1 MKRLKLTAGVLILFS
16 AGVLAGSLG
25 TGLYLRHR
33 MEMVA
38 MGGPP
43 PPERK
48 AFALARL
55 SKELDLTDAERD
67 QIGKIL
73 EQSEEKIFYVRRM
86 FMPEIERIVDDS
98 FARIRETLDA
108 DRQKRLDEFQERLR
122 RQHEQARIRSI
133 PIEEAVE
140 HALSRIQE
148 RLNLTEEQA
157 RQVGP
162 IVKTS
167 MHRQRLVLE
176 RHEQRG
182 WPPDM
187 KSLRREMRE
196 LESALEKQLA
206 EVLTDQQM
214 EGFRKLQNE
223 LTQIPPDRPSP

>member
-86 FMPEIERIVDDS
+86 YMPEIERIVDDS
-98 FARIRETLDA
+98 FARMRETLDA

-133 PIEEAVE
+133 PIEEAIE
-140 HALSRIQE
+140 HVLSRIKE

-157 RQVGP
+157 RQVAP

-167 MHRQRLVLE
+167 MHQQRLVLE

-187 KSLRREMRE
+187 KSLRREMSE
-196 LESALEKQLA
+196 IEAALEKQLA

-214 EGFRKLQNE
+214 GEFRELQKE